1 MGIKVISKKIIDSTN
16 DHAKRVLK
24 KHPELLND
32 GFLVI
37 ADQQTNGKGT
47 HGKSW
52 YSKSS
57 GGLYYTLG
65 FIPKEFDFNSIE
77 SYHLQISK
85 CIQHSIQRLTGV
97 TVEIRYP
104 NDLYLKNKKI
114 GGILMES
121 EMSSG
126 PTQKLDF
133 LIIGIG
139 LNINQTSFPSS
150 LMDKATSLH
159 LETKTTYQKLKLVK
173 PITKQLFQLFNHPII
188 ES

>member
-37 ADQQTNGKGT
+37 ADQQTKGKGT

-65 FIPKEFDFNSIE
+65 FIPKEFHFDSLE
-77 SYHLQISK
+77 SYHHQIST
-85 CIQHSIQRLTGV
+85 CIQHSIQKLTGV

-104 NDLYLKNKKI
+104 NDLYIKNKKV

-126 PTQKLDF
+126 PISKLDF

-139 LNINQTSFPSS
+139 LNINQRSFPES
-150 LMDKATSLH
+150 LKDKATSIY
-159 LETKTTYQKLKLVK
+159 LETNATYQKLKLVK
-173 PITKQLFQLFNHPII
+173 PITKQLFQLFKQPIV